1 MPPNNLANTKFPRY
15 AIDLRLKAPAVDA
28 PIDLTWR
35 TVDTYQRALRTTTW
49 GRPVA
54 QRGGA

>member
-1 MPPNNLANTKFPRY
+1 MCPKIPLL
-15 AIDLRLKAPAVDA
+15 IDLKLKTAAVDA

-35 TVDTYQRALRTTTW
+35 TVDAHQKVFGTTTW

-54 QRGGA
+54 QRGRSLTLA